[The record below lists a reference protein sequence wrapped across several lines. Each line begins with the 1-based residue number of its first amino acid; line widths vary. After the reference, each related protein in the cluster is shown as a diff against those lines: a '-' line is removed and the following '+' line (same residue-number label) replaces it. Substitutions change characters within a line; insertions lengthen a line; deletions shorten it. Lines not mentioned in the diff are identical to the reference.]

1 MKTVYDFIKGDKE
14 CSVIDVVRL
23 RESIIEDIQDMIK
36 TNKSHSTKDYLQKKF
51 DIKETEINCN
61 VYVRLCG
68 VFVTIDMLRK
78 ALYWKKNNIFEKA
91 EQIHGWKNM
100 KSSKGIGVPKEVVN
114 YAAERGLW
122 IVIKFG
128 KERYMYS
135 AKLWKTFCE
144 ETNSIRTMSNGTQLY
159 NIPLD
164 YVEKMNDKR
173 VSLKKFM
180 VM

>member
-1 MKTVYDFIKGDKE
+1 
-14 CSVIDVVRL
+14 
-23 RESIIEDIQDMIK
+23 
-36 TNKSHSTKDYLQKKF
+36 
-51 DIKETEINCN
+51 
-61 VYVRLCG
+61 
-68 VFVTIDMLRK
+68 
-78 ALYWKKNNIFEKA
+78 
-91 EQIHGWKNM
+91 
-100 KSSKGIGVPKEVVN
+100 
-114 YAAERGLW
+114 
-122 IVIKFG
+122 
-128 KERYMYS
+128 MYS